1 MSEIKSWAF
10 SLCLIL
16 IVTGVFMRLLPERSD
31 KKTVKFV
38 VTLILIVCL
47 FKLDISSVGD
57 MFKADFSVENGEAV
71 SEYESELKEKISG
84 SVNSETEEQ
93 IVEIYKEYDENAEIE
108 LITDGGKPTVIITGT
123 RLSGIEKYT
132 AQSRIETQ
140 LGEAAEFIYRER

>member
-1 MSEIKSWAF
+1 MSDIKSWAF
-10 SLCLIL
+10 SLCLVL

-38 VTLILIVCL
+38 VTLILIVCV

-57 MFKADFSVENGEAV
+57 MFKADFSGTNGEAV

-84 SVNSETEEQ
+84 SVNSEIEEK
-93 IVEIYKEYDENAEIE
+93 IAEIYKEYDENANVE

-123 RLSGIEKYT
+123 RLSDIEKHK